1 MKPIS
6 VHDDPTLKSNESSAC
21 DLQPN
26 EVSKQQKEDAIRDY
40 LVISTTGNS
49 KRNTNH
55 LKSIHSET
63 KSQKINTNGSN
74 WTPSFVKKKKEKASN
89 ERGKSNQINETKT
102 ARKDNNHHI
111 PTAKR
116 SKETNPV
123 SNKVIQIK
131 DKENLESKSKDAAT
145 HKTTTKD
152 ENTVAGFPILC
163 SLCNITKS
171 FKQFTEVIAHLY
183 GQRHRRVGYKMLF
196 LNSTTSISFRGMF
209 YNL

>member
-6 VHDDPTLKSNESSAC
+6 VHDDPTLKSNETSAC

-40 LVISTTGNS
+40 LAISTTGNS
-49 KRNTNH
+49 KRNSNH
-55 LKSIHSET
+55 SKSIHSET

-74 WTPSFVKKKKEKASN
+74 WTPNFVKKKKEKASN
-89 ERGKSNQINETKT
+89 ERGKSNKINETKT
-102 ARKDNNHHI
+102 TRKDSHHI

-116 SKETNPV
+116 SKETNPA
-123 SNKVIQIK
+123 SNKVTEIES
-131 DKENLESKSKDAAT
+131 KENSESKSKDIAT

-152 ENTVAGFPILC
+152 GNTVAGFPILC
-163 SLCNITKS
+163 TLCNITKS
-171 FKQFTEVIAHLY
+171 FMQFSEAIAHLY

-196 LNSTTSISFRGMF
+196 LNSTTSISFRGML
-209 YNL
+209 YYL